1 MKNRNEINYTVRIAV
16 IIFCLAG
23 LAVITYLVQ
32 TNRISAFDDAIYG
45 FFYEHRNPVLTAIMI
60 PITYLGN
67 WQVIMGGSL
76 LLLAV
81 PPIFKSFG
89 IPVAGTAIVVN
100 AVKSLAKVIVKRPRP
115 ESVLHL
121 IKQGGYSF
129 PSGHASVSVAF
140 YGMLI
145 YFLRKKL
152 IEDQDNR
159 WNRMPSNIGFSIE
172 KSTSHKINGR
182 IKADI
187 LTIAGALLIFLIGI
201 SRIYVGVHYPS
212 DVIAGWL
219 LGCAFLNLSIVL
231 CEWFTSK

>member
-45 FFYEHRNPVLTAIMI
+45 FFNEHRNPVLTAIMI

-76 LLLAV
+76 LLLVV

-121 IKQGGYSF
+121 IKQG
-129 PSGHASVSVAF
+129 VAF

-145 YFLRKKL
+145 YILRKKL

-159 WNRMPSNIGFSIE
+159 WNRTPSNIGFSKE

-201 SRIYVGVHYPS
+201 SRIYVGVHYLS

-231 CEWFTSK
+231 CERFTSK